1 MATWNYRFLGFFKY
15 IYIYKNPILNSKTN
29 LQVLE
34 HFHWKHSGLEFSFAG
49 GKNEQLWWRGTKV
62 AEKDGGLPFSCLRW
76 MFLQCLHA
84 PGRTLPVCSFNP
96 YAYKRNV
103 DHVNSQLSQPLKCL
117 RTRVTN
123 AWRCP
128 LVRGH
133 RPLLRNNYCILTSL
147 LTWNSR
153 AALIL
158 ITYDIIVLIK

>member
-1 MATWNYRFLGFFKY
+1 M
-15 IYIYKNPILNSKTN
+15 YKNPILNSKTN

-49 GKNEQLWWRGTKV
+49 GKNEKSWNQSSWEGWRFAIFMFWDECFCSVYMHLAQLFPCARSICMLT
-62 AEKDGGLPFSCLRW
+62 
-76 MFLQCLHA
+76 
-84 PGRTLPVCSFNP
+84 
-96 YAYKRNV
+96 KRNV

-117 RTRVTN
+117 RACVTN
-123 AWRCP
+123 ARRCLS
-128 LVRGH
+128 LVSGQP
-133 RPLLRNNYCILTSL
+133 PLLRNNYCILTSL